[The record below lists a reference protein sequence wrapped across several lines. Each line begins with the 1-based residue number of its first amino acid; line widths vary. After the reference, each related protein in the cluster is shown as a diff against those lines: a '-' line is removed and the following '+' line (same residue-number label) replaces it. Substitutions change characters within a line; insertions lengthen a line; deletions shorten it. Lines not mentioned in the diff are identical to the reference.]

1 MIRNQIL
8 GNEKVKPNSKEI
20 ETLKAN
26 FPQFFDES
34 GQFLED
40 RFMGMLKSN
49 EVVLSKEG
57 YELKFLGKSYARYLS
72 STSTETFLAPLE
84 EDNAKPE
91 NKDSENLYIIGDNL
105 DALKHLLNSYAGKIK
120 CIYLDPPY
128 NTGSDGFVYPDNF
141 KFNSQELAKAIGIE
155 DEEADR
161 ILNLAGKSSHSAWLT
176 FMYPRLILAR
186 ELLSDDGVIFIS
198 IDDNEQANLKM
209 VCDEILGEEN
219 FIANIIIQSNKRGQT
234 YKQLAK
240 THEYC
245 LTYTLN
251 ASTQLNEL
259 QKSAGSFSR
268 ADDIGDFEEREL
280 RNRNPKFGRFNR
292 PNLYYPIYAD
302 PTKIDTCG
310 YSPVSLVETSS
321 FTEKI
326 LPLNSLGEESCWRW
340 GTKKFENN
348 NNTKNTMISEIV
360 ARRKSSGEFGCYE
373 KYRKGT
379 FKAKTIWYEDNLVGD
394 LAEDDDIWE
403 ETEVITEQ
411 GSKELG
417 VLEMGELFDFPK
429 PTYLLKKLSQIGM
442 NRNDIVLDFF
452 SGSATTAHA
461 VMQLNAEDGGNR
473 KYIMVQLP
481 EVIKEDKPAYQAG
494 YRTIDEIGR
503 ERIRRAAKKI
513 QEETGADIDYGFKT
527 FKLEPVNQNTLNKMI
542 DFNPGELLVLEDM
555 VGVFDTDKSSGK
567 SSILSTWLNEDGYGL
582 TAEATTYS
590 LSTYEA
596 DLYKDSLYIINEGIR
611 SEDVMELVKRL
622 ETMDLD
628 INRVVAYPYSIDFS
642 VMHELKKNIKNL
654 RNNKSVE
661 VIERY

>member
-1 MIRNQIL
+1 MIKDQIL
-8 GNEKVKPNSKEI
+8 GNENVQPNSKEI

-26 FPQFFDES
+26 FPHFFDES
-34 GQFLED
+34 GQFLQD
-40 RFMGMLKSN
+40 RFMEMLKSN
-49 EVVLSKEG
+49 EVAISKEG

-72 STSTETFLAPLE
+72 STATETFLAPLE
-84 EDNAKPE
+84 EDNAKPD
-91 NKDSENLYIIGDNL
+91 NKDSENVYIIGDNL
-105 DALKHLLNSYAGKIK
+105 DALKHLLNSYSGKIK
-120 CIYLDPPY
+120 CIYIDPPY

-141 KFNSQELAKAIGIE
+141 KFNAKELAQAIGIE
-155 DEEADR
+155 EEEADR
-161 ILNLAGKSSHSAWLT
+161 VLNLAGKSSHSAWLT

-186 ELLSDDGVIFIS
+186 ELLSDGGVIFIS
-198 IDDNEQANLKM
+198 IDDNELANLKISF
-209 VCDEILGEEN
+209 DELFGEEN
-219 FIANIIIQSNKRGQT
+219 YKGQISVINNPRGRDYGGIAQM
-234 YKQLAK
+234 
-240 THEYC
+240 HEY
-245 LTYTLN
+245 LLVY
-251 ASTQLNEL
+251 
-259 QKSAGSFSR
+259 QKSPLTEINDLENPEKKFPFTDEYG
-268 ADDIGDFEEREL
+268 GYELREL
-280 RNRNPKFGRFNR
+280 RNRNIAFHKGNR
-292 PNLYYPIYAD
+292 PNLHYAFYINPDKELDNGLLEISLESTEEYSVELYP
-302 PTKIDTCG
+302 KESQG
-310 YSPVSLVETSS
+310 YQTV
-321 FTEKI
+321 
-326 LPLNSLGEESCWRW
+326 WRW
-340 GTKKFENN
+340 GKEKSQENL
-348 NNTKNTMISEIV
+348 NTEIAAKQMIDGGYMIV
-360 ARRKSSGEFGCYE
+360 E
-373 KYRKGT
+373 KYRKSSRM
-379 FKAKTIWYEDNLVGD
+379 ARSIWGGKEDNSEKGTLLV
-394 LAEDDDIWE
+394 
-403 ETEVITEQ
+403 
-411 GSKELG
+411 KELFDG
-417 VLEMGELFDFPK
+417 KKYFDFPK
-429 PTYLLKKLSQIGM
+429 SMEMIKKTIQMGTGTS
-442 NRNDIVLDFF
+442 DIILDFF